1 MSRTRQQH
9 CWARRAHPI
18 RRRTWRSCNAG
29 KLGRMLVASVV
40 LAAAIGVTACGGGG
54 SSSQQ
59 SSGSKNPNVLE
70 GSFDVGGHKLYM
82 RCEGSGSPTVVYFH
96 GYSNDARGGG
106 SRNAGRIPG
115 LLSKGN
121 RVCVYDRANV
131 GRSDKVPGPL
141 TGKSSV
147 EDLHGLLAVANVR
160 PPYVLLGASFG
171 GLIANMYAASFP
183 DDIAGLV
190 LLDPALPG
198 GDSLIDSFL
207 PQRQRLHADDW
218 RNAFERIDLI
228 VTDRQSKALASK
240 EPQVPLTL
248 IAIKQPNVDPA
259 WKAKKRIAAALRRQQ
274 RRFVARFV
282 GGRLV
287 TLDVPHY
294 MEPVIPERI
303 AKETQRMIAR
313 IP

>member
-1 MSRTRQQH
+1 M
-9 CWARRAHPI
+9 
-18 RRRTWRSCNAG
+18 
-29 KLGRMLVASVV
+29 VASAVSV
-40 LAAAIGVTACGGGG
+40 AAIGVTACGGGDSSQP
-54 SSSQQ
+54 SSSPP
-59 SSGSKNPNVLE
+59 KNPSVASTTASQAADVRA

-96 GYSNDARGGG
+96 GLSQDARGGG
-106 SRNAGRIPG
+106 SRNAGSIPG
-115 LLSKGN
+115 LLSKGT

-131 GRSDKVPGPL
+131 GRSDRVPGPL
-141 TGKSSV
+141 SGKSSV
-147 EDLHGLLAVANVR
+147 ADLHGLLAAAKVP
-160 PPYVLLGASFG
+160 PPYVLLGGSFG
-171 GLIANMYAASFP
+171 GLIADMYAASYP

-218 RNAFERIDLI
+218 RNAFEKVDLI
-228 VTDRQSKALASK
+228 VTDRQSKALAGK

-248 IAIKQPNVDPA
+248 IAVKKKEGDRG
-259 WKAKKRIAAALRRQQ
+259 WTAKTTKRINAALRRQQ
-274 RRFVARFV
+274 RRFVAHFH

-287 TLDVPHY
+287 TLDVPHF

-303 AKETQRMIAR
+303 AKETQRVIAR

>member
-1 MSRTRQQH
+1 
-9 CWARRAHPI
+9 
-18 RRRTWRSCNAG
+18 
-29 KLGRMLVASVV
+29 MLVASVV
-40 LAAAIGVTACGGGG
+40 LAAPIGVTACGGGG

-59 SSGSKNPNVLE
+59 SSGSKATKVLE

-96 GYSNDARGGG
+96 GFVDSRGGG
-106 SRNAGRIPG
+106 SQNAGSIPG

-131 GRSDKVPGPL
+131 GRSDRVPGPL
-141 TGKSSV
+141 SGKSSV
-147 EDLHGLLAVANVR
+147 ADLHGLLAVAKVP

-171 GLIANMYAASFP
+171 GLIADMYAASYP

-207 PQRQRLHADDW
+207 PQSQRLHAGDW
-218 RNAFERIDLI
+218 RHAVERIDLI
-228 VTDRQSKALASK
+228 VTDRQSKALAGK

-248 IAIKQPNVDPA
+248 FAVKKKEGDRG
-259 WKAKKRIAAALRRQQ
+259 WKAKTTKRINAALRRQQ
-274 RRFVARFV
+274 RRFVAHFH
-282 GGRLV
+282 GGRQI

-294 MEPVIPERI
+294 MERAIPERV
-303 AKETQRMIAR
+303 ADETQRVIAR

>member
-1 MSRTRQQH
+1 L
-9 CWARRAHPI
+9 
-18 RRRTWRSCNAG
+18 G
-29 KLGRMLVASVV
+29 KLGWMPAASVV

-59 SSGSKNPNVLE
+59 SSGSKNPSVATDVLE
-70 GSFDVGGHKLYM
+70 GSFGVGGHKLYL

-96 GYSNDARGGG
+96 GYSHDARGGG

-147 EDLHGLLAVANVR
+147 KDLHGLLAVANVP

-171 GLIANMYAASFP
+171 GLIADMYAASYP

-218 RNAFERIDLI
+218 RNALERLDLI
-228 VTDRQSKALASK
+228 ATDRQSKALAGK
-240 EPQVPLTL
+240 EPQVPMTL
-248 IAIKQPNVDPA
+248 IAAKKPDVDPA

-274 RRFVARFV
+274 RRFVAHFQ

-303 AKETQRMIAR
+303 AKETQRLIAR

>member
-1 MSRTRQQH
+1 
-9 CWARRAHPI
+9 
-18 RRRTWRSCNAG
+18 
-29 KLGRMLVASVV
+29 MLVASVV
-40 LAAAIGVTACGGGG
+40 VAAAIGVTACGGGG

-59 SSGSKNPNVLE
+59 SSGSKNPSVAAATAASEVLE
-70 GSFDVGGHKLYM
+70 GSFDVGRHKLYM

-96 GYSNDARGGG
+96 GLSQDARGGG

-147 EDLHGLLAVANVR
+147 KDLHGLLAAANVR
-160 PPYVLLGASFG
+160 PPYLLLGASFG
-171 GLIANMYAASFP
+171 GLIADMYAASYP
-183 DDIAGLV
+183 DDVAGLV

-218 RNAFERIDLI
+218 RNAFERVDLI
-228 VTDRQSKALASK
+228 VTDRQSKALAGK
-240 EPQVPLTL
+240 EPQVPVTL
-248 IAIKQPNVDPA
+248 LALKQPNVEPD
-259 WKAKKRIAAALRRQQ
+259 WKAKKRIAGALRRQQ
-274 RRFVARFV
+274 RRFVARFQ
-282 GGRLV
+282 GGRLI

-303 AKETQRMIAR
+303 AKETQRLLAR

>member
-1 MSRTRQQH
+1 MSRTRQER

-18 RRRTWRSCNAG
+18 RRRMWRSCNAG
-29 KLGRMLVASVV
+29 KPGWMLVASVV
-40 LAAAIGVTACGGGG
+40 LAAPIGVTACGGGG

-59 SSGSKNPNVLE
+59 SSGSKATKVLE

-96 GYSNDARGGG
+96 GLVDSRGGG
-106 SRNAGRIPG
+106 SQNAGLIPG

-121 RVCVYDRANV
+121 RVCIYDRANV

-147 EDLHGLLAVANVR
+147 ADLHGLLAAAKVP

-171 GLIANMYAASFP
+171 GLVADMYAASYP

-190 LLDPALPG
+190 LLDPLLPG
-198 GDSLIDSFL
+198 GDSLVDSFL

-218 RNAFERIDLI
+218 RHEFERLDFI
-228 VTDRQSKALASK
+228 VTDRQSKALAGK
-240 EPQVPLTL
+240 EPQAPVTL
-248 IAIKQPNVDPA
+248 IAAKHPDVDPA
-259 WKAKKRIAAALRRQQ
+259 WKARKRIAAALRRQQ
-274 RRFVARFV
+274 RRFVAHFQD
-282 GGRLV
+282 GRLV

-294 MEPVIPERI
+294 MEHFIPERT
-303 AKETQRMIAR
+303 AKETRRVIAR